1 MDEVED
7 KYLICP
13 SLDDSDQIG
22 LDSILGLP
30 TGGMPGRMCTRSMT
44 VAGQIN

>member
-1 MDEVED
+1 VVDAELALEEVEV

-13 SLDDSDQIG
+13 PLDDSDQIG

-30 TGGMPGRMCTRSMT
+30 T
-44 VAGQIN
+44 